1 MLLLESFDGLP
12 PSVLLLLAALLMSIA
27 AECVAGGR
35 GDGGAAAMDGAGAR
49 LPRWVAMVRFKGNK
63 QRCDIGYRGIRHEI
77 HVLLLSS

>member
-1 MLLLESFDGLP
+1 
-12 PSVLLLLAALLMSIA
+12 MSMVV

-77 HVLLLSS
+77 DVMAKDETLMKLG